1 MLGGIFFYL
10 FALVQI
16 PLGILLDK
24 FDPLKIIILMM
35 LIIYIGTIT
44 LSYANS
50 YELTFS
56 KMPSGSWLWGLFNG
70 AFGFFG

>member
-1 MLGGIFFYL
+1 MQLNYEQIGMLGGIFFL
-10 FALVQI
+10 SFALVQI

-24 FDPLKIIILMM
+24 FDPLKVIILMM

-50 YELTFS
+50 YELTF
-56 KMPSGSWLWGLFNG
+56 
-70 AFGFFG
+70 